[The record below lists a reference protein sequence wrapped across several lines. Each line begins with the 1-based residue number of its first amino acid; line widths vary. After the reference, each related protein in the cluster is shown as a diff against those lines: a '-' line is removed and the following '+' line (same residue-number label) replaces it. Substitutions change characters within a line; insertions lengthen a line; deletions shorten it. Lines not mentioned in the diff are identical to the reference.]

1 MRPGSV
7 VAVALLSTVTITT
20 PGHAAPTAKVW
31 TCMRPAIK
39 PQRIYLWCY
48 HADIWTQGM
57 RWSRRTARTV
67 TASGDYVVNTCA
79 ISCAEGPFLK
89 YPARFTFSRPEMVK
103 AFRGYQ
109 TALRRNAT
117 MFTRVRVSFSGAP
130 PDGWTGQPYILVKE
144 RNPGTGSCELVW
156 EHRGEKYKPC

>member
-117 MFTRVRVSFSGAP
+117 MFRGSGCRSAAHRRTAGRGSPTSWSRSATRERVPAS
-130 PDGWTGQPYILVKE
+130 
-144 RNPGTGSCELVW
+144 
-156 EHRGEKYKPC
+156 